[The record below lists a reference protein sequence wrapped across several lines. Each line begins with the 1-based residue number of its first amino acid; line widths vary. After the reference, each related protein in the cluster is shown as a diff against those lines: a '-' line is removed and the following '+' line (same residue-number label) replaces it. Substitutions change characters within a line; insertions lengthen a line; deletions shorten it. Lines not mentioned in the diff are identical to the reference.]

1 MHNVAREHVF
11 EEDEFIKYS
20 ASMFP
25 LLTLDEAVWDASAY
39 FLSIDRETG
48 TFTESLGSEA
58 EALYAQY
65 FGQDTLP
72 EEPQLMLLDAK
83 SGEQL
88 LEKALSI

>member
-1 MHNVAREHVF
+1 M
-11 EEDEFIKYS
+11 I
-20 ASMFP
+20 
-25 LLTLDEAVWDASAY
+25 
-39 FLSIDRETG
+39 
-48 TFTESLGSEA
+48 GSEA